1 MTAIRIE
8 AFQPLDEFCATV
20 EQLIAATKSARKA
33 PGVDEIYAP
42 GEPEWQ
48 KRESYLRYGLEL
60 PETTWQRIVEAGR
73 QYDVDVGE

>member
-20 EQLIAATKSARKA
+20 EQLIAVTKSARKA
-33 PGVDEIYAP
+33 QGVGEIYAP

-48 KRESYLRYGLEL
+48 KRERLLREGLEL
-60 PETTWQRIVEAGR
+60 PETTWQRIVEAGKR
-73 QYDVDVGE
+73 YSVDVRE